1 MSTKSYSKSSSGSS
15 LRKRRLKPYL
25 RWAKWVSL
33 LIFIL
38 VMMLLLKIGWE
49 HAKSWSFF
57 KITEIEISG
66 NQRASKEEILL
77 LSGLKPGMGIFNFKL
92 SEAVNGIQSHPWVKE
107 ARVSRQLPDRV
118 LIFIREKEPSA
129 ILVSGEVYYLDS
141 EWKVFKKLLPGDK
154 LDYPVFTGLTLEDL
168 QDKSSQKLALAKGA
182 LELWELAKVS
192 SIFPS
197 EQISE
202 FHLEESTGL
211 SLILRS
217 GQKIILGEGDF
228 AEKFHKLELM
238 RVEMGRDF
246 YLFRD
251 LDLTRLDRVVARFFT
266 LKGTN
271 GTEAE
276 LE

>member
-1 MSTKSYSKSSSGSS
+1 MSTKSYSKSSSGSR
-15 LRKRRLKPYL
+15 LRNRRLKPYL
-25 RWAKWVSL
+25 RWAKMVSL
-33 LIFIL
+33 LIFIV
-38 VMMLLLKIGWE
+38 VMMLILKIGWE
-49 HAKSWSFF
+49 RAKSWSFF

-66 NQRASKEEILL
+66 NQRASREEIFI
-77 LSGLKPGMGIFNFKL
+77 LSGLKPGMGIFDFKL
-92 SEAVNGIQSHPWVKE
+92 SEAVSGIQSHPWIKE

-129 ILVSGEVYYLDS
+129 IMVSGEVYYLDS
-141 EWKVFKKLLPGDK
+141 EWKVFKKLIPGDK

-168 QDKSSQKLALAKGA
+168 QDKSSRKLALAKGA
-182 LELWELAKVS
+182 LELWEMAKSS
-192 SIFPS
+192 SILPS

-202 FHLEESTGL
+202 FHVAESTGL
-211 SLILRS
+211 TLILRW
-217 GQKIILGEGDF
+217 GQRVIFGDDNWV
-228 AEKFHKLELM
+228 EKFHKLEMM

-251 LDLTRLDRVVARFFT
+251 IDLTRMDRVIARFF
-266 LKGTN
+266 KEKESN